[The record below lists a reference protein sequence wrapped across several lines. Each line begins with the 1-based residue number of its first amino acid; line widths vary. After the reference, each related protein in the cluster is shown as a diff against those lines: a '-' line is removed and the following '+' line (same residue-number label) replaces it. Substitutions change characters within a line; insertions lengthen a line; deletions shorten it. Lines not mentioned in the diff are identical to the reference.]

1 MSYLMLKHTI
11 ESRLREPLFF
21 DLHNDWIA
29 ELDRKKRKY
38 IKKNGRLAAAGR
50 ISVRILEGK
59 FDLCLINLIFK
70 K

>member
-1 MSYLMLKHTI
+1 MLKHNL
-11 ESRLREPLFF
+11 ESRYASLASLN
-21 DLHNDWIA
+21 LHNVGIA

-59 FDLCLINLIFK
+59 FDLLFN
-70 K
+70 